1 MEFQCFVNSTNINYW
16 YLYGI
21 ILIGKLE
28 AFLRKFTLIFK
39 IFFLYN
45 EIRDRSLIVWRHD
58 WNCWYYQV
66 LDIYSCYVWKKI
78 KWMNPPRPSIKP
90 ASTIEHRASNKIVIL
105 WAYGRT
111 DLQLEPK
118 CKINSTRWLC
128 HVSRGRNGDFR
139 ISLKFFKNPF
149 FSGRVTFWLLLRY
162 NVIKQSIGKKTPYTG
177 PSVVKA
183 I

>member
-1 MEFQCFVNSTNINYW
+1 MCLKVNFYMKFQCFVNSTNINYW

-58 WNCWYYQV
+58 WICWYYQV
-66 LDIYSCYVWKKI
+66 LDIYSSYVWKKI

-90 ASTIEHRASNKIVIL
+90 ASSEQQNCDIVSIRKNRSSAWAQMQNKFNPMV
-105 WAYGRT
+105 
-111 DLQLEPK
+111 
-118 CKINSTRWLC
+118 
-128 HVSRGRNGDFR
+128 VSREQGEERGFSD
-139 ISLKFFKNPF
+139 KFKI
-149 FSGRVTFWLLLRY
+149 L
-162 NVIKQSIGKKTPYTG
+162 
-177 PSVVKA
+177 
-183 I
+183 